1 MINSVILFSALMMMG
16 VKGFAMDLIDSI
28 PNEMLGWR
36 AVQPDEWYD
45 RETLYDYIDGGA
57 ELYLTYDFQQAMVRR
72 FSKSEAPEIELGI
85 YIMGSTQD
93 AFGIFSAERQ
103 DEDVGIG
110 QDSEY
115 GGGLLRFWKSVY
127 FVSILAIGDEQVA
140 RPAILALAQSIANA
154 IPQIGEPPP
163 ILKFLPPE
171 NLIKDQIRFFHSHQ
185 VLNRQYFLSTENILK
200 LDRKTDA
207 VLAPYQINA
216 TKSLLL
222 LIRYPDR
229 SKAKKAHTAFLTNY
243 LPEAISNQGVQTEV
257 GKWTLAKVWDRY
269 VIIVFDAPDQ
279 IWADQLSERVITSL
293 RGQ

>member
-1 MINSVILFSALMMMG
+1 MTSSAILLFAFVMTG
-16 VKGFAMDLIDSI
+16 VKGFAMDLVESI
-28 PNEMLGWR
+28 PTEILGWR

-57 ELYLTYDFQQAMVRR
+57 ELYLTYDFRQAMVRR

-85 YIMGSTQD
+85 YIMGSAQD

-110 QDSEY
+110 QGSEY
-115 GGGLLRFWKSVY
+115 GGGLLRFWKGQY
-127 FVSILAIGDEQVA
+127 FVSILAIGDEEMA
-140 RPAILALAQSIANA
+140 RPAILALAQSVANA

-163 ILKFLPPE
+163 MLKFLPTE
-171 NLIKDQIRFFHSHQ
+171 NLIKDRIRFFHSHQ

-200 LDRKTDA
+200 LDRNTDA
-207 VLAPYQINA
+207 ILAPYQINA

-229 SKAKKAHTAFLTNY
+229 SKAKSAHTAFLTNY
-243 LPEAISNQGVQTEV
+243 LPEAISSHGAQTEE
-257 GKWTLAKVWDRY
+257 GNWTLSKVWDRY
-269 VIIVFDAPDQ
+269 VIIVFDAPNKT
-279 IWADQLSERVITSL
+279 WADQLLERAQTSL
-293 RGQ
+293 RGE